1 MAIASLGSKWQQLKT
16 HPGFEDAPVRTLFRL
31 ASWRTHCL
39 LNRSAVVELPQWGVR
54 MFLPPRWGGE
64 GTTMIYATR
73 EYYELELKHLDR
85 FVSHGMTF
93 VDGGANLGVYTLAA
107 SKLVGESGRVL
118 SFEPGRRSFAIL
130 GRNADLNGLRN
141 VQTYQFALSDEMGRA
156 RLYHHSHGPVSF
168 SLGRE
173 DLGAETF
180 EEVSTVTL
188 DHIASQEQIERIDF
202 IKLDVE
208 GAEELVLR
216 GALQTLT
223 HSHPTVLFETNKEAA
238 QRLGLSGDG
247 AWSLLSEFDY
257 KFYAVDEAGGC
268 AQLPEPP
275 ARGNVLAVHRGEGS

>member
-1 MAIASLGSKWQQLKT
+1 
-16 HPGFEDAPVRTLFRL
+16 
-31 ASWRTHCL
+31 
-39 LNRSAVVELPQWGVR
+39 
-54 MFLPPRWGGE
+54 
-64 GTTMIYATR
+64 
-73 EYYELELKHLDR
+73 
-85 FVSHGMTF
+85 
-93 VDGGANLGVYTLAA
+93 
-107 SKLVGESGRVL
+107 
-118 SFEPGRRSFAIL
+118 
-130 GRNADLNGLRN
+130 
-141 VQTYQFALSDEMGRA
+141 MGRA

-188 DHIASQEQIERIDF
+188 DHLASQEQIERIDF